1 MAMDEAEKL
10 KKQVEVLEKKLALY
24 EKDATYR
31 GFYALNRIVN
41 QQVDFMNQFD
51 LKHEI
56 GQSPKDD
63 KVYDRAKGIWESFRT
78 LAADLRS
85 LKSDLGIIDE
95 EEEKDRFVKTK
106 ITTPE
111 SMADAL
117 GNTAGKQN

>member
-1 MAMDEAEKL
+1 MDEVETL
-10 KKQVEVLEKKLALY
+10 KKQIDVLEKKLALY

-41 QQVDFMNQFD
+41 QQVDFLNQFD

-63 KVYDRAKGIWESFRT
+63 KVYDRAKGIWESFKT
-78 LAADLRS
+78 LVADLKS
-85 LKSDLGIIDE
+85 LKSDLGIDDE
-95 EEEKDRFVKTK
+95 EQERDRVIKNK

-111 SMADAL
+111 TMADVL
-117 GNTAGKQN
+117 GHTAGKQN